1 MLLGWVEQKAETEW
15 PGIGPGLST
24 LTGRSERCVASHDG
38 RKLAEW
44 CQKPGEKSC
53 FSLHVL
59 HFPGSASFSLVSTL
73 SLSGFH
79 GHQDLLQEQ
88 REKRSRDKHQALTS
102 FKVSRKSGR
111 NCFCK
116 RF

>member
-1 MLLGWVEQKAETEW
+1 MGSEPRGEVLLRDCF
-15 PGIGPGLST
+15 LS
-24 LTGRSERCVASHDG
+24 
-38 RKLAEW
+38 
-44 CQKPGEKSC
+44 
-53 FSLHVL
+53 HVL
-59 HFPGSASFSLVSTL
+59 HFPDSASFFLVSTL

-102 FKVSRKSGR
+102 FKVSQKSGR
-111 NCFCK
+111 NCYCK